1 MKKMHISIRFSI
13 LFFFLIG
20 LSTTSFTQEK
30 NDYKLKSVNDDV
42 YNAIIQFYEYDR
54 EIPFK
59 LKTVEKVENDD
70 YLREKIV
77 FNGINNSQVTG
88 YLAIPK
94 TGKSPYPC
102 VLQMHGMT
110 VSKSDF
116 WEDEYHYGELVTQGL
131 LSSGY
136 AVLALDMPYHG
147 ERLYE
152 NDFESTLITLFRK
165 GWGYRIRDMVVQSTI
180 EYRRA
185 IDYLETRTDIDANR
199 IGAIGYS
206 LGSVVTMILTGVDE
220 RIKTC
225 VVCATAIMR
234 PLDFLPPEEHLTGF
248 ASQTFASSI
257 KEQPFLMLAAKND
270 DFNCTVEHAE
280 QLFNLVGSK
289 KKELVFYDSGHKL
302 PPDHATVAI
311 NWLIDYLK

>member
-1 MKKMHISIRFSI
+1 MKRMHLSIGFS
-13 LFFFLIG
+13 LLLFFLIG
-20 LSTTSFTQEK
+20 LNISSSAQEQD
-30 NDYKLKSVNDDV
+30 DYQLKAVNDDV

-54 EIPFK
+54 EIPFE

-70 YLREKIV
+70 YVREKIV

-102 VLQMHGMT
+102 VLQMHGMN

-116 WEDEYHYGELVTQGL
+116 WEEEYHYGELVTMGL
-131 LSSGY
+131 LSEGY

-152 NDFESTLITLFRK
+152 NDFEPTLITLFRK
-165 GWGYRIRDMVVQSTI
+165 GWGYRIRDMIVQSTI

-185 IDYLETRTDIDANR
+185 IDYLETRGDIDANR

-206 LGSVVTMILTGVDE
+206 LGSVVTMVLTGIDK
-220 RIKTC
+220 RIRTC
-225 VVCATAIMR
+225 VICSTAIMR
-234 PLDFLPPEEHLTGF
+234 PLDFMPPEEHLTGF
-248 ASQTFASSI
+248 ASQTFAGSI

-270 DFNCTVEHAE
+270 NFNCTVEHAE

-289 KKELVFYDSGHKL
+289 KKELIFYDSGHKL
-302 PPDHATVAI
+302 PPEHAPVAI
-311 NWLIDYLK
+311 DWLVDNLK

>member
-1 MKKMHISIRFSI
+1 MKVMHISSRFSL
-13 LFFFLIG
+13 LFLFLIG
-20 LSTTSFTQEK
+20 LSISLVAQEQDSFQ
-30 NDYKLKSVNDDV
+30 LKAVNDEV

-54 EIPFK
+54 KIPIE
-59 LKTVEKVENDD
+59 LKTVERIENDD
-70 YLREKIV
+70 YLREKVV

-94 TGKSPYPC
+94 TSKPPYPC
-102 VLQMHGMT
+102 VLQMHGLT

-116 WEDEYHYGELVTQGL
+116 WEEEYHYGELVTQGL

-152 NDFESTLITLFRK
+152 KKFESTGITLFQK
-165 GWGYRIRDMVVQSTI
+165 GWGYRIRDMIVQSTI
-180 EYRRA
+180 EYRRV
-185 IDYLETRTDIDANR
+185 IDYLETRNEIDANKL
-199 IGAIGYS
+199 GAIGYS
-206 LGSVVTMILTGVDE
+206 LGSVVTMILTGVDD

-225 VVCATAIMR
+225 VVCANAIMR
-234 PLDFLPPEEHLTGF
+234 SLDFLPPEEHLTGI

-257 KEQPFLMLAAKND
+257 DEQSFLMLAARND
-270 DFNCTVEHAE
+270 DFNCTVEYAK

-289 KKELVFYDSGHKL
+289 EKKLIFYDSGHKL
-302 PPDHATVAI
+302 PKEHAPVAT
-311 NWLIDYLK
+311 NWLKNNLK